1 MAHSDPGEPIASLGR
16 ASGGRALAVS
26 ALFLRTAGRCGCS
39 TQSWGPWAWRSS
51 TTTTSVILYGKPD
64 PLGRLLIQ
72 RGQSTQGTGGS
83 ASGTFCANFMV
94 SSGFGGSGAAALW
107 QASTLLPKEGLTSGE
122 TRSFGHL
129 DPDPPILSCSHRR
142 LLLTVANNRSQTHV
156 PSFFVVGK
164 ICKFRNPHSHTH
176 TLPLSLSAAPL
187 VVSNSTK
194 ALSSLSL
201 RPDSHA
207 S

>member
-39 TQSWGPWAWRSS
+39 TQSWGPWARRSS

-64 PLGRLLIQ
+64 PLGSLLIQ
-72 RGQSTQGTGGS
+72 RGRSTQGTGGS

-107 QASTLLPKEGLTSGE
+107 QASTLLPKEGLMSGE

-129 DPDPPILSCSHRR
+129 TLRFSAAHTGGSCSLLQITAHRLTCR
-142 LLLTVANNRSQTHV
+142 LFFF
-156 PSFFVVGK
+156 FFVVGK
-164 ICKFRNPHSHTH
+164 ICKFRNPHSHTPH
-176 TLPLSLSAAPL
+176 LPLTLFLSAAPP

-201 RPDSHA
+201 LPDS
-207 S
+207 